1 MRVNIKNRKLF
12 VWVCYVRQRESTS
25 VIWMSKMYPTRSVLE
40 NYKTFL
46 SENGLNT
53 DVTMLTEKCKI
64 ITNYIEIS
72 NIMNNYFTKIIE
84 H

>member
-1 MRVNIKNRKLF
+1 MLDK
-12 VWVCYVRQRESTS
+12 ESTS

-40 NYKTFL
+40 NCKTFL

-53 DVTMLTEKCKI
+53 NVTMLTEKCKI
-64 ITNYIEIS
+64 ITNYREIS
-72 NIMNNYFTKIIE
+72 NIMNNYFTGIIE